1 MNPIRVCFTGHRIIP
16 KKDLAPL
23 LTAIRET
30 VRGLLAGGAEEFLTG
45 GALGFDT
52 LVAEEVLRQKRD
64 FPHAKLVLVLPCRD
78 QAARWTPGQRET
90 YTAILEKA
98 DRVECLFEKYV
109 PGCMHIRNRY
119 LVDHADVCV
128 AYLQN
133 EKSGTAYTVH
143 YAREKGIRI
152 LFIPQKEASLWEI

>member
-16 KKDLAPL
+16 KKDMAPL
-23 LTAIRET
+23 LAAIRET
-30 VRGLLAGGAEEFLTG
+30 VRGLLEGGAEEFLTG

-64 FPHAKLVLVLPCRD
+64 FPDAKLVLVLPCRD
-78 QAARWTPGQRET
+78 QAARWTPRQKET
-90 YTAILEKA
+90 YAAILEKA
-98 DRVECLFEKYV
+98 DRVECLFENYV
-109 PGCMHIRNRY
+109 PGCMHMRNRY
-119 LVDHADVCV
+119 MVDHADVCA

-143 YAREKGIRI
+143 YAREKGVRI
-152 LFIPQKEASLWEI
+152 LFIPKKEETLWEI